1 MTTIRQNAE
10 YATLIN
16 VFTVE
21 PDRARQLADLLSRS
35 HRGSDADICPGSGRP
50 TST

>member
-21 PDRARQLADLLSRS
+21 PDCAQQLADLLSRS
-35 HRGSDADICPGSGRP
+35 TDE
-50 TST
+50 